1 MQMSAK
7 RILERFSE
15 KSDILSVG
23 GQKIGLIGITPEDNH
38 DLASPGK
45 NIIFTA
51 PAKAVQAEVDKLTKA
66 GINKIILLSHSG
78 FDIDLDIARQTT
90 GIDVIVG
97 GHSNT
102 YLSNS
107 SNRAKGAYPTMIGDT
122 AIVQAYAYGKYLG
135 ELNVSFDD
143 DGRLVSA
150 IGEPLLLD
158 KHVPE
163 DEAIL
168 ARLAVLAK
176 PLDEIRNKV
185 VAEYLRQLMATE
197 RSAVFRNAKWA
208 IW

>member
-1 MQMSAK
+1 
-7 RILERFSE
+7 
-15 KSDILSVG
+15 
-23 GQKIGLIGITPEDNH
+23 
-38 DLASPGK
+38 
-45 NIIFTA
+45 
-51 PAKAVQAEVDKLTKA
+51 
-66 GINKIILLSHSG
+66 
-78 FDIDLDIARQTT
+78 
-90 GIDVIVG
+90 
-97 GHSNT
+97 
-102 YLSNS
+102 
-107 SNRAKGAYPTMIGDT
+107 MIGDT

-135 ELNVSFDD
+135 ELNVRFDD

-185 VAEYLRQLMATE
+185 VARI
-197 RSAVFRNAKWA
+197 SAPINGDREVCRFRNAKWA

>member
-1 MQMSAK
+1 M
-7 RILERFSE
+7 
-15 KSDILSVG
+15 
-23 GQKIGLIGITPEDNH
+23 
-38 DLASPGK
+38 
-45 NIIFTA
+45 
-51 PAKAVQAEVDKLTKA
+51 
-66 GINKIILLSHSG
+66 
-78 FDIDLDIARQTT
+78 DIARQTT

-158 KHVPE
+158 KH
-163 DEAIL
+163 
-168 ARLAVLAK
+168 R
-176 PLDEIRNKV
+176 R
-185 VAEYLRQLMATE
+185 
-197 RSAVFRNAKWA
+197 
-208 IW
+208 